1 MTQEGQRADPVRRIV
16 DVAVFA
22 PIGLAAIARDHL
34 PELVETGRE
43 RVRQRLTVARFIGE
57 LVVQQGRREVSKRL
71 ESPPAAPSRPQ
82 TPMEVPE
89 TPMGVT
95 VVDAPSAASSGAPGP
110 ASRPPEADSL
120 PIADYESLAASQVVA
135 RLAGLDRDDLA
146 AIEAFERAHRS
157 RRTVLG
163 KVEQLRSAS

>member
-1 MTQEGQRADPVRRIV
+1 MTQEGERPDPVRRIV

-43 RVRQRLTVARFIGE
+43 RVRQRLAVARFIGE

-71 ESPPAAPSRPQ
+71 DAQPAAPP
-82 TPMEVPE
+82 TTPE
-89 TPMGVT
+89 TPVDVT
-95 VVDAPSAASSGAPGP
+95 VDDATTVASSGGP
-110 ASRPPEADSL
+110 VTASRPPEADSL

-135 RLAGLDRDDLA
+135 RLAGLDRNGLA